1 MSEPTPGDPA
11 LCDPEVL
18 VALVRAG
25 RRDALERMTR
35 CYGARL
41 IAVGRRQ
48 CGDADKARDA
58 VQDALVSAA
67 EHLTDFRGDGSL
79 EGWLSTMV
87 TRACRRMQR
96 GRKNDPAL
104 HTELTPQTDGSV
116 FPPPDQLAAQARL
129 AAALDAA
136 LLTLPAGDRAMVL
149 LADVNGWRAPEI
161 AEAMQMTPGQVRTR
175 LSRARARLRDELAP
189 LWREWSIDS
198 EDLAI
203 E

>member
-25 RRDALERMTR
+25 RREALDRMTR

-48 CGDADKARDA
+48 CSDADQARDA
-58 VQDALVSAA
+58 VQDALVAAA

-104 HTELTPQTDGSV
+104 HAELSPQTVGQA
-116 FPPPDQLAAQARL
+116 PLPDELAAQARL
-129 AAALDAA
+129 AGALDTA
-136 LLTLPAGDRAMVL
+136 LLTLPPDDRAMVL
-149 LADVNGWRAPEI
+149 LADVDGWRATEI
-161 AEAMQMTPGQVRTR
+161 AEAMAMTDGQVRTR
-175 LSRARARLRDELAP
+175 LSRARRRLRDELAP
-189 LWREWSIDS
+189 LWREWAIDS
-198 EDLAI
+198 ADLAR